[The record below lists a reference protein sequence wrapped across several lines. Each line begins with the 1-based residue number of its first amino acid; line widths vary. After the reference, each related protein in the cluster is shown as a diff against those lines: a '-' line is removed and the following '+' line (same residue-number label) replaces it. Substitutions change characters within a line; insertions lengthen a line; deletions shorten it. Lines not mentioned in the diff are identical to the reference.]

1 MMTIRR
7 RLLLLLLP
15 ALAIL
20 MLLGGLVDY
29 WIALAT
35 TQNAYDQA
43 LASTA
48 FAAAAYVTFDQ
59 GKAAFT
65 PSPRTAALLRAGS
78 GVAGDSLLY
87 AVTGPDGALIA
98 GNPGLP
104 AGFALPIPGAT
115 GSPDSRVV
123 FRDVRV
129 QGVPLRA
136 VSVRV
141 PTPQGAA
148 MQGAATVTVAETR
161 ERRTRTQRV
170 MLFGKLLVDFAELDI
185 TLLLIWIAVYF
196 GLRPLAALR
205 DEAETHSLRELR
217 RFDESTVPGE
227 LRPVVVS
234 FNRVLELLHDAAA
247 AQQRFV
253 ADAAHQM
260 RTPVAGLL
268 AQLELLLREPRAA
281 AVANELATL
290 QQGIAHLAHSAN
302 QLLSLARAEPIA
314 ALPEDRQPIALKA
327 LVEQLVERHLDRADK
342 ASIDL
347 GAETAPAQTLGDAWL
362 LEDLLGNLIDNAL
375 KYTPRGGHVTVR
387 SGLDGRKPYLEVE
400 DDGPGIPEAERTR
413 VRERFYR
420 LPGSGGIGCGLGLA
434 IVDEIARV
442 HGATLSIG
450 SGRNGRG
457 ARMRVSFAAAQVRR
471 L

>member
-20 MLLGGLVDY
+20 MLVGGLVDY

-48 FAAAAYVTFDQ
+48 FAAAAYVNFDQ

-87 AVTGPDGALIA
+87 AVTGPDGELIA
-98 GNPGLP
+98 GSPGLP
-104 AGFALPIPGAT
+104 AGFAMPPAGAT
-115 GSPDSRVV
+115 GAPESRAV

-129 QGVPLRA
+129 QGVSLRA

-141 PTPQGAA
+141 PAPL
-148 MQGAATVTVAETR
+148 GAATVTVAETR

-217 RFDESTVPGE
+217 RFDEYQFQS
-227 LRPVVVS
+227 
-234 FNRVLELLHDAAA
+234 LL
-247 AQQRFV
+247 F
-253 ADAAHQM
+253 
-260 RTPVAGLL
+260 
-268 AQLELLLREPRAA
+268 
-281 AVANELATL
+281 
-290 QQGIAHLAHSAN
+290 
-302 QLLSLARAEPIA
+302 
-314 ALPEDRQPIALKA
+314 
-327 LVEQLVERHLDRADK
+327 
-342 ASIDL
+342 
-347 GAETAPAQTLGDAWL
+347 
-362 LEDLLGNLIDNAL
+362 
-375 KYTPRGGHVTVR
+375 
-387 SGLDGRKPYLEVE
+387 
-400 DDGPGIPEAERTR
+400 
-413 VRERFYR
+413 
-420 LPGSGGIGCGLGLA
+420 
-434 IVDEIARV
+434 
-442 HGATLSIG
+442 
-450 SGRNGRG
+450 
-457 ARMRVSFAAAQVRR
+457 
-471 L
+471 

>member
-15 ALAIL
+15 ALALL

-48 FAAAAYVTFDQ
+48 FAAAAYVNFDQ

-98 GNPGLP
+98 ASPGLP
-104 AGFALPIPGAT
+104 AGFALPPPGAST
-115 GSPDSRVV
+115 SPEARPL
-123 FRDVRV
+123 FRDTKV

-148 MQGAATVTVAETR
+148 IVTVAETR

-196 GLRPLAALR
+196 GLRPLATLR

-281 AVANELATL
+281 AVASELATL

-314 ALPEDRQPIALKA
+314 ALPEDLQPIELKP

-342 ASIDL
+342 AGIDL

-362 LEDLLGNLIDNAL
+362 LEDLLANLIDNAL
-375 KYTPRGGHVTVR
+375 KYTPGGGHVTVR
-387 SGLDGRKPYLEVE
+387 SGLDAGQPYLEVE
-400 DDGPGIPEAERTR
+400 DDGPGIAESERTR

-420 LPGSGGIGCGLGLA
+420 LPGSAGIGCGLGLA

-442 HGATLSIG
+442 HGASLSIG
-450 SGRNGRG
+450 SGRQARG
-457 ARMRVSFAAAQVRR
+457 ARLRVSFNAVAKGRR

>member
-15 ALAIL
+15 ALALL

-48 FAAAAYVTFDQ
+48 FAAAAYLNVDN
-59 GKAAFT
+59 GKTVFT

-78 GVAGDSLLY
+78 GAAGDATLY
-87 AVTGPDGALIA
+87 SVTGPNGEFIA
-98 GNPGLP
+98 GSAELP
-104 AGFALPIPGAT
+104 SAFT
-115 GSPDSRVV
+115 GSSNVSAPGSAKVA
-123 FRDVRV
+123 FRDVTV
-129 QGVPLRA
+129 HGVPLRA
-136 VSVRV
+136 VSAR
-141 PTPQGAA
+141 TPMAS
-148 MQGAATVTVAETR
+148 GAATITVAETR

-185 TLLLIWIAVYF
+185 TLLLIWIGVYF
-196 GLRPLAALR
+196 GLRPLGALG
-205 DEAETHSLRELR
+205 DQAETHSLRELR
-217 RFDESTVPGE
+217 RFDETTVPGE
-227 LRPVVVS
+227 VRSVVVS

-268 AQLELLLREPRAA
+268 AQIELLLQEPRAA
-281 AVANELATL
+281 GVAGELATL
-290 QQGIAHLAHSAN
+290 HRGIQHLAHSAN

-327 LVEQLVERHLDRADK
+327 LVEQLVERHLDRADR
-342 ASIDL
+342 AGIDL
-347 GAETAPAQTLGDAWL
+347 GADTLPTQTLGDAWL
-362 LEDLLGNLIDNAL
+362 LEDLLANLIDNAL

-387 SGLDGRKPYLEVE
+387 SGLEGPAPYLEVE
-400 DDGPGIPEAERTR
+400 DDGPGIAEAQRAR

-420 LPGSGGIGCGLGLA
+420 LPGSAGIGCGLGLA

-450 SGRNGRG
+450 AGPQGRG
-457 ARMRVSFAAAQVRR
+457 TRMRVRFAAAS
-471 L
+471 